1 MRCPSVSSLPLYKL
15 RIVNDDDDDDDN
27 DDDSCRLSLVAVAA
41 RRLVDNTFHR
51 SVNATDLFENVARIA
66 DEEVVIQLG
75 LFKSVRRFCSMVS
88 NARN

>member
-1 MRCPSVSSLPLYKL
+1 MRRGQRSKTTAASAA
-15 RIVNDDDDDDDN
+15 DDDDDN
-27 DDDSCRLSLVAVAA
+27 DDDDDSCRLLLVAVAA

-66 DEEVVIQLG
+66 DEEAVIQLG
-75 LFKSVRRFCSMVS
+75 LFRSVRRFCSMVY